1 MAANWPVKVIWS
13 ILLCLWVPDAHAGGS
28 EDGHGSGLSEVV
40 EGEDPEL
47 VLRTSRGAEV
57 FGCDV

>member
-1 MAANWPVKVIWS
+1 MAANWPVKGTRS
-13 ILLCLWVPDAHAGGS
+13 ILLCFWVPGAHAGGR

-40 EGEDPEL
+40 QGEDPEL
-47 VLRTSRGAEV
+47 VLRASRGAEV